1 MPSGSG
7 HGQRELRVR
16 GPAQTKNTKPT
27 VLTTQTPTLGQLPIN
42 IKPHTYCQYQARQL
56 TTDLCQVILLCRV
69 TGLQLG
75 TYRGA
80 AAVQS
85 RVSVSVHTA
94 EAFEEQM
101 PPENES
107 TDRSYWTI

>member
-56 TTDLCQVILLCRV
+56 TTDLCQIGFLCRV
-69 TGLQLG
+69 AGLQLG
-75 TYRGA
+75 DGEQRG
-80 AAVQS
+80 
-85 RVSVSVHTA
+85 TK
-94 EAFEEQM
+94 
-101 PPENES
+101 PC
-107 TDRSYWTI
+107 

>member
-42 IKPHTYCQYQARQL
+42 IKPHTYCQYQAPQL
-56 TTDLCQVILLCRV
+56 TTDLCQISFLYRV
-69 TGLQLG
+69 AGCSWGPIGEQQL
-75 TYRGA
+75 YKA
-80 AAVQS
+80 
-85 RVSVSVHTA
+85 VSVGT
-94 EAFEEQM
+94 
-101 PPENES
+101 
-107 TDRSYWTI
+107 TTKTR

>member
-56 TTDLCQVILLCRV
+56 TTDLCQIGFLCRV
-69 TGLQLG
+69 AGLQLG

-85 RVSVSVHTA
+85 RVRNDQDAGIQLLKPSSNSA
-94 EAFEEQM
+94 
-101 PPENES
+101 P
-107 TDRSYWTI
+107 